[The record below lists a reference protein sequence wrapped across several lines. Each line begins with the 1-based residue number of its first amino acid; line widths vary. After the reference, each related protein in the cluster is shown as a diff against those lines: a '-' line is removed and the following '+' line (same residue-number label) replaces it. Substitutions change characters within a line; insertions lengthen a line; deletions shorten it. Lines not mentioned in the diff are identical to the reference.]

1 MSKTALPVSYWDT
14 VRHPTL
20 VSQDTPSFPTLQHFF
35 DKWTDGFLPEHLM
48 DLRRRKSGFPD
59 RLLPEAGFDGW
70 HSWNQKPRFSPKLD
84 LRLLGHL
91 VSGFHMIHPKYALVS
106 QQNHCWCNFHM
117 DRRHDKKFL
126 RMFDDYDHFNRR
138 QPISDNEHPIL
149 WWIRAGQLRFEKLA
163 QFSAVFS
170 ICRPNLVGRVGG
182 WGADRSSWA
191 PIKELNWWSWPCQMV
206 KILKPIVTDFVA

>member
-1 MSKTALPVSYWDT
+1 MVRLEFSKNARDISTLPWTASKTPLPVSHFPDWDT
-14 VRHPTL
+14 VRHLTL

-59 RLLPEAGFDGW
+59 RSLPRAAGFDGW
-70 HSWNQKPRFSPKLD
+70 HSWNQKPRFSPKPD

-117 DRRHDKKFL
+117 DCRNNKILCSFNECDG
-126 RMFDDYDHFNRR
+126 FNRW
-138 QPISDNEHPIL
+138 QPISNNDYPIL
-149 WWIRAGQLRFEKLA
+149 WWIRAGQLRVEKLA

-170 ICRPNLVGRVGG
+170 ICRPNLVGWVGG
-182 WGADRSSWA
+182 RSLIS
-191 PIKELNWWSWPCQMV
+191 SH
-206 KILKPIVTDFVA
+206 D